1 MFSRPLNIRLSIILA
16 PLLLHVSSIWG
27 FASGETIERLEVHA
41 EAKVGFVVTATVHLA
56 APPIVVQE
64 ILTDYEH
71 WPDLFS
77 ATVRMARI
85 DRFPDRTVADIYIKH
100 GFLTMERRLLCENR
114 ELPGGGLATTMLGG
128 DFRHYSRTWHL
139 SSDGSTNST
148 KGEFRL
154 EVDVDTFA
162 PNWLV
167 ATMLKK
173 ELESHF
179 EILKTKT
186 EHRVRHQT
194 AP

>member
-1 MFSRPLNIRLSIILA
+1 MLHRSPNIRPSLVLT
-16 PLLLHVSSIWG
+16 LVFLHVSPIWG

-56 APPIVVQE
+56 ASPAIVQE

-77 ATVRMARI
+77 TTVRMARI
-85 DRFPDRTVADIYIKH
+85 ERFPDRTVTNIYIKH

-114 ELPGGGLATTMLGG
+114 ELPGGGLTTTMLEG

-148 KGEFRL
+148 RGEFRL

-179 EILKTKT
+179 EILKTRT
-186 EHRVRHQT
+186 EQRTRQPT
-194 AP
+194 GR